1 MANKTG
7 QTLDIDSLTNS
18 AVMAVDAV
26 CRKNDVVIAHR
37 HDEVRALLNTIL
49 ASVIADQIAEGARAR
64 LDTVL
69 DATNEKEVA

>member
-1 MANKTG
+1 MANITG
-7 QTLDIDSLTNS
+7 KTLDIDSLTNS

-37 HDEVRALLNTIL
+37 HEEVRALLHTII
-49 ASVIADQIAEGARAR
+49 ASVVADQIAESARAK

-69 DATNEKEVA
+69 DATNEQEVA